1 MARESLRNTSA
12 QRRAGVLLGSILLT
26 GLLGGCGTTRIITTS
41 AQPSTRTA
49 STSAEHRSLR
59 IGDPATVTGQSSG
72 EEIEATVTSYKDS
85 LTTEIDKP
93 SSGNRFVGVELKLK
107 NVGSK
112 PYSDA
117 PSNGATLLTAAG
129 RQAKGAIIG
138 SGECSES
145 FTASVKLAPSEA
157 QEGCIAFEMPEGETA
172 AKFQWTAASGFAGET
187 AEWSLS
193 GASSASAGGSAGGDA
208 SHPGLT
214 KCDEN
219 ISVNHVTS
227 CPFAQRVFASFAA
240 HIVTQGSTQ
249 VEAYS
254 PVTEKSYPMNCS
266 VSAETVECTGGKEA
280 VVVFPL
286 HAAQVYHH

>member
-1 MARESLRNTSA
+1 MA
-12 QRRAGVLLGSILLT
+12 
-26 GLLGGCGTTRIITTS
+26 LLGGCGTTRIITTS
-41 AQPSTRTA
+41 QSAPPSAHNA
-49 STSAEHRSLR
+49 SASGERQLLK
-59 IGDPATVTGQSSG
+59 IGDPATVGGQSSG
-72 EEIEATVTSYKDS
+72 EEIEATVTAYKDS
-85 LTTEIDKP
+85 LTTGEFDKP

-117 PSNGATLLTAAG
+117 PSNGATLLSAAG
-129 RQAKGAIIG
+129 RQAKGTVIA

-145 FTASVKLAPSEA
+145 FTASVKLASGEA

-193 GASSASAGGSAGGDA
+193 GASSTSTGGTSGGGT
-208 SHPGLT
+208 SHTGLT

-240 HIVTQGSTQ
+240 HMVTQGSTQ